1 MTKQNLFKLGAKA
14 MTAMRKPFF
23 PTNFA
28 KDWDNLFA
36 LSGMALWLI
45 IAARGV
51 SVVWASEAFIRNDVK
66 DLVDMFIH
74 AWLSVNPKPN
84 PEPSK
89 ASPQKE
95 N

>member
-1 MTKQNLFKLGAKA
+1 
-14 MTAMRKPFF
+14 
-23 PTNFA
+23 
-28 KDWDNLFA
+28 
-36 LSGMALWLI
+36 MALWLI

-51 SVVWASEAFIRNDVK
+51 SVVLASEAFIRNDIK

-74 AWLSVNPKPN
+74 AWLSVNLKSN